1 MTTTPPT
8 AKHRR
13 DRRHQAPAGKDY
25 HMLFATTAP
34 ALLFLALTLGL
45 TALSM
50 MEDSPHQHLSVP
62 AVSAGGDN

>member
-1 MTTTPPT
+1 
-8 AKHRR
+8 
-13 DRRHQAPAGKDY
+13 
-25 HMLFATTAP
+25 MLFATTAP

-50 MEDSPHQHLSVP
+50 MEDAPHQRLLAP